1 MENQNQSPEEEI
13 VNPGQFQVGRNPE
26 EQENEQNDEG
36 TADTEETGYTPGE
49 TEFAD
54 GEGTRLNEEIE
65 EQENDP
71 ETEDYE
77 DQDTD
82 TENDEDADYENPKD
96 DPA

>member
-1 MENQNQSPEEEI
+1 MENQNQSPED
-13 VNPGQFQVGRNPE
+13 Q
-26 EQENEQNDEG
+26 DG

-54 GEGTRLNEEIE
+54 GKDTRLNRRNEELE
-65 EQENDP
+65 TDP
-71 ETEDYE
+71 ETEDSD

-82 TENDEDADYENPKD
+82 PEDDDEDADYENPQD